1 MRLVSPLLK
10 HVVYPAFHYS
20 RVFERI
26 TPGAGCAVVNY
37 HGVIPADHSGDEP
50 FLDANLV
57 QPEVFRRQLQ
67 FLKRRY
73 QVIGPEDFRVFIEQG
88 TVLPPRAVLI
98 TCDDGL
104 LNTLT
109 DMLPVLQ
116 REEVSCLFFVTAA
129 SCREKPG
136 MLWYEELYHLTR
148 VEPLNETESELLPDK
163 SAGSTP
169 ENFQGN
175 WWNTVRRASR
185 LEEGARADWIGL
197 LRSRRGATHASRS
210 ERRWRLLD
218 VTELKSLAASGMSI
232 GAHTISHPVLSLCC
246 EKEAHREIQGSKAEI
261 ERVLGRAVWA
271 FAYPYGDFS
280 TMGKR
285 EVRLAQESGFSC
297 AFLNIPNGPVDRGN
311 PFVLSRTHVTLDMS
325 LPEFSA
331 HVSGFHTR
339 LQRAVRG

>member
-1 MRLVSPLLK
+1 LLK

-20 RVFERI
+20 GMLERI
-26 TPGAGCAVVNY
+26 TPGAACAVVNY

-73 QVIGPEDFRVFIEQG
+73 QVIGPEDFRAFIEQG
-88 TVLPPRAVLI
+88 TVLPSHAVLI

-116 REEVSCLFFVTAA
+116 SEEVSCLFFVTAA

-148 VEPLNETESELLPDK
+148 LEPLNEAESELLPDK
-163 SAGSTP
+163 SVGSKP

-185 LEEGARADWIGL
+185 LEEGTRADWIGL

-218 VTELKSLAASGMSI
+218 VTELKSLAESGMSI
-232 GAHTISHPVLSLCC
+232 GAHTMSHPVLSLCS
-246 EKEAHREIQGSKAEI
+246 EKEAHREIQASKEEI
-261 ERVLGRAVWA
+261 GHILGRPVWS
-271 FAYPYGDFS
+271 FAYTYGDFS
-280 TMGKR
+280 AMGER

-311 PFVLSRTHVTLDMS
+311 PFVLSRTHVTLGMS
-325 LPEFSA
+325 LPEFAA